1 MGEGGSPKDDLL
13 NRPYLIKKTTRGGG
27 GKTFP
32 ILRQHS
38 LWTAP
43 YRIHIPGYQLHLVAE
58 KKTFHTIDCNL
69 FQRRK
74 FVHINDQ
81 GSYLCTIL
89 FCGLDFHYINF
100 MQDFAFVKNQWV
112 LLTKEL

>member
-1 MGEGGSPKDDLL
+1 MYFRCYDSILHKGPSINYVVSVKGGGSPKDDLL

-27 GKTFP
+27 GKTLP

-58 KKTFHTIDCNL
+58 K
-69 FQRRK
+69 
-74 FVHINDQ
+74 
-81 GSYLCTIL
+81 IL
-89 FCGLDFHYINF
+89 F
-100 MQDFAFVKNQWV
+100 
-112 LLTKEL
+112 TP